1 MLCSSGV
8 SIERSASSGASAGR
22 GGGCCGTGV
31 GVVLRRE
38 VIVGLLGPAG
48 GNPRWLVDSPED
60 VRWPSRFN
68 APASRPPPNYTTLCT
83 RPAEAGLSLGH
94 PGIDAD
100 RHSGRVPPVPGVEYV
115 GRTEYFSGSP
125 TPPHALLR
133 PAIHSNNEDHPGRRR
148 LSDHAPD
155 DHGRAAGA
163 RG

>member
-83 RPAEAGLSLGH
+83 RPLN
-94 PGIDAD
+94 
-100 RHSGRVPPVPGVEYV
+100 RVVRRAFVGPVASSRYV
-115 GRTEYFSGSP
+115 RRTWY
-125 TPPHALLR
+125 LV
-133 PAIHSNNEDHPGRRR
+133 
-148 LSDHAPD
+148 
-155 DHGRAAGA
+155 
-163 RG
+163 